1 MTRVPLLSGR
11 PLRLAIPLLAAMA
24 LVSCSGTSPNASG
37 PSGPAGT
44 DAVPGTTVLK
54 GSHADSGTDAGWP
67 GYRHDFANT
76 GSANDTKV
84 NAGNVAKLAKV
95 WATSGVTGVSGTPA
109 VVDGVVY
116 YGDWTGKMNAV
127 KADTGDSIWST
138 PMEGGWVV
146 GGPAVH
152 DDGVYIG
159 VGKTLFRLDK
169 KTGAIVWK
177 ATTND
182 SGLSQINGSPV
193 FVDGLVLQATAGI
206 QDAVPDP
213 TNSFRG
219 TIGAYDA
226 GTGKEVWRFYA
237 TPADATAG
245 SGVGIWS
252 TPAVDTTRHLLYIG
266 TGNTSSE
273 PTAPLADA
281 LLAIDYKTGKL
292 AWSKQFTP
300 QDVFPKGNPTGKDVD
315 VGASP
320 NLWTSDGRDLVG
332 VGDKGG
338 NFHTMDRAT
347 GEVVWQTSLTPG
359 SVFGGV
365 IGSAAFVDGR
375 LVMSSNVGAANN
387 APGLTSKIFS
397 LDPATGDIQW
407 SSEELQGKVFGPVSA
422 VPGVA
427 FVGTDANMMYA
438 FDTGTGKQLWS
449 FEAPGKIGGGPAI
462 VDGHVYWGYGFIL
475 FRGTSDGGVINF
487 TPGA

>member
-1 MTRVPLLSGR
+1 MTRVSSIFGR
-11 PLRLAIPLLAAMA
+11 PVRLAIPLFAAVA
-24 LVSCSGTSPNASG
+24 FVGCSGTSTNG
-37 PSGPAGT
+37 SGPAGT
-44 DAVPGTTVLK
+44 VAGPGTTVQK
-54 GSHADSGTDAGWP
+54 GSHADSGTDPGWP
-67 GYRHDFANT
+67 EYRHDLANT
-76 GSANDTKV
+76 GSANDTKI
-84 NAGNVAKLAKV
+84 NAGNVAKLTKV

-116 YGDWTGKMNAV
+116 YGDWTGRMNAV

-138 PMEGGWVV
+138 PMEGGWVI

-159 VGKTLFRLDK
+159 VGKALFRLDK
-169 KTGAIVWK
+169 KTGSIVWK

-182 SGLSQINGSPV
+182 SALSQINGSPV

-252 TPAVDTTRHLLYIG
+252 TPSVDTTRHLLYIG

-338 NFHTMDRAT
+338 NFHTMDRTT

-397 LDPATGDIQW
+397 LDPATGTIQW
-407 SSEELQGKVFGPVSA
+407 TSEELQGKVFGPVSA

-427 FVGTDANMMYA
+427 FVGTDANTMYA
-438 FDTGTGKQLWS
+438 FDTATGNKLWS
-449 FEAPGKIGGGPAI
+449 FDAPGKIGGGPSI

-475 FRGTSDGGVINF
+475 FRGTSEGGVINF

>member
-1 MTRVPLLSGR
+1 M
-11 PLRLAIPLLAAMA
+11 LAGA
-24 LVSCSGTSPNASG
+24 LVACSSGTTNDAGPNGSGG
-37 PSGPAGT
+37 PSGT
-44 DAVPGTTVLK
+44 TGTTART
-54 GSHADSGTDAGWP
+54 GSYADPPEVTGWP
-67 GYRHDFANT
+67 MYRHDLANT
-76 GSANDTKV
+76 GAGADSSVTPANVGT
-84 NAGNVAKLAKV
+84 LAQV

-127 KADTGDSIWST
+127 RADTGEAIWST
-138 PMEGGWVV
+138 PMEGGWVI

-152 DDGVYIG
+152 DDAVYIG

-169 KTGAIVWK
+169 GTGAIEWQ

-182 SGLSQINGSPV
+182 SPLSQINGSPV
-193 FVDGLVLQATAGI
+193 YTDGLVLLATAGV

-219 TIGAYDA
+219 TIGAYEAD
-226 GTGKEVWRFYA
+226 TGKEVWRFYA

-252 TPAVDTTRHLLYIG
+252 TPSVDEGRGLLYIG

-281 LLAIDYKTGKL
+281 LLAIEVKTGKL
-292 AWSKQFTP
+292 AWSRQFTP

-320 NLWTSDGRDLVG
+320 NLWTSNGRDLVG

-338 NFHTMDRAT
+338 NYHTLDRET

-375 LVMSSNVGAANN
+375 LVMSSNIGDPATN
-387 APGLTSKIFS
+387 APTNASKIFA
-397 LDPATGDIQW
+397 LDPATGDIVW
-407 SSEELQGKVFGPVSA
+407 TSTELTGKVFGPVGA

-427 FVGTDANMMYA
+427 FVGTDANTMYA
-438 FDTGTGKQLWS
+438 FDVGTGKQLWS
-449 FEAPGKIGGGPAI
+449 FDAPGKIGGGPSI
-462 VDGHVYWGYGFIL
+462 VGGHVYWGYGFIL
-475 FRGTSDGGVINF
+475 FRGTSEGGVIDF
-487 TPGA
+487 APKP

>member
-1 MTRVPLLSGR
+1 MISVSSFSSRARWAVP
-11 PLRLAIPLLAAMA
+11 ALAALA
-24 LVSCSGTSPNASG
+24 VAACSGTATNTAG
-37 PSGPAGT
+37 PPGSAGG
-44 DAVPGTTVLK
+44 PGTTVSI
-54 GSHADSGTDAGWP
+54 GSHADSGTDPGWP
-67 GYRHDFANT
+67 EYRHDPANT
-76 GSANDTKV
+76 GFANDTKIT
-84 NAGNVAKLAKV
+84 AGNVAKLNKV

-116 YGDWTGKMNAV
+116 YGDWTGNMNAV
-127 KADTGDSIWST
+127 KAATGESIWST
-138 PMEGGWVV
+138 PMEGGWVI

-182 SGLSQINGSPV
+182 SSLSQINGSPV
-193 FVDGLVLQATAGI
+193 LVDGMVLQATAGV

-226 GTGKEVWRFYA
+226 GTGMELWRFYA

-252 TPAVDTTRHLLYIG
+252 TPAVDMSRSLLYIG

-292 AWSKQFTP
+292 KWSRQFTP

-320 NLWTSDGRDLVG
+320 NLWTSNERDLVG

-338 NFHTMDRAT
+338 NYHTLDRTT

-387 APGLTSKIFS
+387 APGLTSKIFA
-397 LDPATGDIQW
+397 LDPATGTIQW
-407 SSEELQGKVFGPVSA
+407 TSDELQGKVFGPVSA

-427 FVGTDANMMYA
+427 FVGTDANTMYA
-438 FDTGTGKQLWS
+438 FDTAIGKKVWS
-449 FEAPGKIGGGPAI
+449 FDAPGKIGGGPSI

-475 FRGTSDGGVINF
+475 FKGTSDGGVIAF